1 MTPGKSKTEKHS
13 LNIWNVE
20 LEEGW
25 SEDWISLMKDGCNV
39 TDEWWQKDQ
48 KHTSNF
54 SARVWRAES
63 VRIQVGKCCK
73 SLSIRYSLTDMQT
86 WGLKVGILSV
96 SWSDHLDFSSRF
108 SSSPWHKPHLHPAE
122 QQWSGRDPGVPD
134 TGPMSRWQDLVP
146 VQSGENWVFWLIQKK
161 LATIFPHC
169 HLLLPCFAQSTVRS
183 SASSTPTPG
192 FKFFLSSCRPALISH
207 LMSDATAESAWSFQ

>member
-1 MTPGKSKTEKHS
+1 MTPGKSKREKHS

-54 SARVWRAES
+54 SALVWRAES
-63 VRIQVGKCCK
+63 VRIQVGKCWK
-73 SLSIRYSLTDMQT
+73 SLAIRYNLTDMQT

-96 SWSDHLDFSSRF
+96 SWSDHLDFSSR
-108 SSSPWHKPHLHPAE
+108 SPSSPWHKPHLHPAE
-122 QQWSGRDPGVPD
+122 QQWGGRDPGVPD
-134 TGPMSRWQDLVP
+134 TGPMSRWQDLGKIE
-146 VQSGENWVFWLIQKK
+146 SFGSFKRN
-161 LATIFPHC
+161 
-169 HLLLPCFAQSTVRS
+169 LLPS
-183 SASSTPTPG
+183 SLIVIFSSLVLPSLQWGALPVAPSLPVLSL
-192 FKFFLSSCRPALISH
+192 FLSSCRPALISH